1 MNTPNPHDP
10 SDPAQSR
17 PHDAAIVPAQ
27 VGPPPGQ
34 PEDFGD
40 AYDPAQQSLAEALKV
55 SFGILKFAMFALLV
69 AYALSGTFSVGSNE
83 VALRLRFGDYVGA
96 PGQRVLER
104 GTYLAAPFP
113 IEQVIKVDTRP
124 TTIDLNR
131 EFWYEITGG
140 GESKDS
146 FRSGQARPLNPI
158 KDGSLLTGDFN
169 IAHARWS
176 LTYRVADPED
186 YITNV
191 GRPDLGEQIV
201 RCAVQQGIVQAIAQL
216 PAEDFLKGVVNRELA
231 IGIAQRRLD
240 EMKTGLKLDQLNLDQ
255 VTAPMAVVSS
265 FDAVTTAEADRSQR
279 IVASQQDRTRILAE
293 SAGEA
298 AEKLLA
304 VVTRY
309 EQAVEAGTAAETS
322 AAEAE
327 LDKAFMD
334 LNIDGAMVGGEAAKI
349 INAAN
354 TYRTQVVERVKSER
368 EMFERLLP
376 QYQQNPRIILSRL
389 WEDAREK
396 ILTGDVETFYT
407 VPGQLQ
413 LQLNRDPE
421 IQKMRQREQLKTLKS
436 EQKEMQ
442 RARQLQTGK

>member
-1 MNTPNPHDP
+1 
-10 SDPAQSR
+10 
-17 PHDAAIVPAQ
+17 
-27 VGPPPGQ
+27 
-34 PEDFGD
+34 
-40 AYDPAQQSLAEALKV
+40 
-55 SFGILKFAMFALLV
+55 
-69 AYALSGTFSVGSNE
+69 
-83 VALRLRFGDYVGA
+83 
-96 PGQRVLER
+96 
-104 GTYLAAPFP
+104 
-113 IEQVIKVDTRP
+113 
-124 TTIDLNR
+124 
-131 EFWYEITGG
+131 
-140 GESKDS
+140 
-146 FRSGQARPLNPI
+146 
-158 KDGSLLTGDFN
+158 
-169 IAHARWS
+169 
-176 LTYRVADPED
+176 
-186 YITNV
+186 
-191 GRPDLGEQIV
+191 
-201 RCAVQQGIVQAIAQL
+201 
-216 PAEDFLKGVVNRELA
+216 
-231 IGIAQRRLD
+231 
-240 EMKTGLKLDQLNLDQ
+240 MKTGLTIDQLNLDQ
-255 VTAPMAVVSS
+255 VTAPMAVVKS
-265 FDAVTTAEADRSQR
+265 FDNVTTAEADRSQR

-322 AAEAE
+322 AAETE

-334 LNIDGAMVGGEAAKI
+334 LTIDGAMVGGEAAKI